1 VVILRAVAFSFIL
14 LAIFNNIDRMC
25 ANSDLNPNQS
35 IFQEKEVTT
44 MKDKQS
50 LHLKVQELADCFAT
64 TDPLKE
70 MSTLARDAD
79 MEEAALKW
87 LALATL
93 HGINSNAEKI
103 SLTKRNDGT
112 VTVTAEYRRTE
123 LPSPGPQIGEKILGA
138 ARGITHLEGDK
149 GKTPLALGV
158 RDGNVE
164 LDVKL
169 KRSEKGETLTLKFP
183 AA

>member
-1 VVILRAVAFSFIL
+1 
-14 LAIFNNIDRMC
+14 MC
-25 ANSDLNPNQS
+25 ADSDLNTLRS
-35 IFQEKEVTT
+35 ILQEKEVRS

-70 MSTLARDAD
+70 MSTLAKDAD
-79 MEEAALKW
+79 PEEAALKW

-93 HGINSNAEKI
+93 HGINSNAEKV

-123 LPSPGPQIGEKILGA
+123 LPSPGSQIGEMILGA
-138 ARGITHLEGDK
+138 VRGITHLEGDK

-158 RDGNVE
+158 RDGSVE

-169 KRSEKGETLTLKFP
+169 KRSETAETLTLKFP
-183 AA
+183 AT

>member
-1 VVILRAVAFSFIL
+1 
-14 LAIFNNIDRMC
+14 
-25 ANSDLNPNQS
+25 
-35 IFQEKEVTT
+35 

-70 MSTLARDAD
+70 MSTLARDED
-79 MEEAALKW
+79 REEAALKW

-93 HGINSNAEKI
+93 HGINANAEKI
-103 SLTKRNDGT
+103 SLVKQNDGT
-112 VTVTAEYRRTE
+112 VTVTVEYRRAE
-123 LPSPGPQIGEKILGA
+123 LPSPGSQIGEKIFDA
-138 ARGITHLEGDK
+138 VRAITHLEGDK

-158 RDGNVE
+158 RDGSVE

-169 KRSEKGETLTLKFP
+169 KRNEAGETLRLKFP

>member
-1 VVILRAVAFSFIL
+1 
-14 LAIFNNIDRMC
+14 
-25 ANSDLNPNQS
+25 
-35 IFQEKEVTT
+35 

-70 MSTLARDAD
+70 MSTLTGDQD

-93 HGINSNAEKI
+93 HGINANAAKI
-103 SLTKRNDGT
+103 SYVRQNDGT
-112 VTVTAEYRRTE
+112 VSVSAEYRQTE
-123 LPSPGPQIGEKILGA
+123 LPSPGSQVGAKIFDA
-138 ARGITHLEGDK
+138 VRAITHLEGDK

-158 RDGNVE
+158 RDGSVE

-169 KRSEKGETLTLKFP
+169 KRSKTGEKLTLKFP
-183 AA
+183 AT